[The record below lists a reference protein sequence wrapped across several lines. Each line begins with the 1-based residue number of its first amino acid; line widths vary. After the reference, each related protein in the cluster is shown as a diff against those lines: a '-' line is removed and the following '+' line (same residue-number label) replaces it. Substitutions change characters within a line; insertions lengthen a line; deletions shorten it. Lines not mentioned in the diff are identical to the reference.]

1 MKAFDTLTQQIQ
13 DFQVFRVGDDVVSYV
28 GIVVNH
34 EIRTPWEGHVWGE
47 ALNYNQNSSEN

>member
-13 DFQVFRVGDDVVSYV
+13 DFQVFRVGDDVLSYV

-34 EIRTPWEGHVWGE
+34 EIRTPS
-47 ALNYNQNSSEN
+47 LNNQYFMVQVSGGFF